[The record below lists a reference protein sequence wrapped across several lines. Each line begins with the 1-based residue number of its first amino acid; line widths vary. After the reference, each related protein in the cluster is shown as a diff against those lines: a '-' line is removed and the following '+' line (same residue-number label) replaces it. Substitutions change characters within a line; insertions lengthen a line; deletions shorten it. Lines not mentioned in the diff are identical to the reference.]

1 MYTNNEDNGDILK
14 RGCLNFEPYDQSNT
28 VQGVKFPEARLLQQ
42 CMQDS
47 VSKSQIRNDL
57 SIQVDDIIFQAHK
70 VVYLHQERHASLE
83 DANVCDILIPNFRNE
98 DKGASSLEVDNIDV
112 VHRIL
117 ERLETNASVA
127 SPQGRYCLA
136 ESAQDPCLSITKFQ
150 VLAEMLLGN
159 AMTASIEQL
168 VCFSR

>member
-1 MYTNNEDNGDILK
+1 MMQLSFLRQDYCSSACKIVLGHNINCIVVQHRVVALANS
-14 RGCLNFEPYDQSNT
+14 FEKKDRS
-28 VQGVKFPEARLLQQ
+28 
-42 CMQDS
+42 C

-98 DKGASSLEVDNIDV
+98 DKGASSLEVYNIDV

-117 ERLETNASVA
+117 EYHL
-127 SPQGRYCLA
+127 
-136 ESAQDPCLSITKFQ
+136 
-150 VLAEMLLGN
+150 MH
-159 AMTASIEQL
+159 EQQQQQK
-168 VCFSR
+168 